1 MPLRFQK
8 KYEIIAVQIELREKI
23 MYIVRNMITDQ
34 RVNNMT
40 FETITAALQW
50 RMSMGRTFMGETWVD
65 FAEAK

>member
-1 MPLRFQK
+1 
-8 KYEIIAVQIELREKI
+8 

-40 FETITAALQW
+40 FETITAALKW

-65 FAEAK
+65 FVEAK

>member
-1 MPLRFQK
+1 MS
-8 KYEIIAVQIELREKI
+8 VQIELREKI
-23 MYIVRNMITDQ
+23 MYIVRNMINDQ